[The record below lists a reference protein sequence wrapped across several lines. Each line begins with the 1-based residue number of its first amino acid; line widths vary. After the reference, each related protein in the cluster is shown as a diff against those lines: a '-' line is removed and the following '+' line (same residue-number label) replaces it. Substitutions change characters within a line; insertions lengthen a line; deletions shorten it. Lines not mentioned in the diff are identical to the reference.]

1 MQMFGLYSKTA
12 LAAKIGY
19 GLACVAAA
27 ATLVASGVAYK
38 IENFA
43 SSIGGSNAIS
53 GATST
58 GAMNILV
65 MGLESRTDYEG
76 DVLPDGLLH
85 AMHAGSAYGVENE
98 GVGGQDTN
106 TLILIHIFADG
117 KKAVGFSI
125 PRNDYVTYP
134 QAYDGQTH
142 GMIDQEYGLAYTQ
155 SLSQT
160 SSDTGMSK
168 QERYLKANEAGQQA
182 TIQTVES
189 VTGVHVNNFAEIN
202 LAGFYALAQSFG
214 GIEACLKSWN
224 GGENLKDTNSGFD
237 QSHAGYVKLSPAQT
251 LAFVRERDNLPN
263 GDLDRTRR
271 QQAVI
276 DYVIWDLE
284 HKGVLSDIGQL
295 TSLMNTAKQYI
306 ITNDG
311 WNLLDFASSMKALSG
326 TNLRFETLPIKS
338 YATIYPGG
346 EAEDINTIDVAAIQ
360 KEVRSAFNPPATPTA
375 APKTSASASAKPSS
389 AAPTYPASDTVVDVF
404 NAGPTEGLAGEVLQ
418 DLVSQ
423 GYTQGEAETAS
434 QEQDATQVLYGA
446 DASTEANAAKIAKDF
461 GVTAEAST
469 TVSEGTV
476 EVILG
481 ASQTLPS
488 SLGGGASAAP
498 SAQASLPANA
508 TDVQPIT
515 TGNDTNDPLTVTKNA
530 PYGIP
535 CVY

>member
-1 MQMFGLYSKTA
+1 MQMFGLSGKAA

-19 GLACVAAA
+19 GMACVAAA

-134 QAYDGQTH
+134 QAYDGQSR

-182 TIQTVES
+182 TIQTVDS
-189 VTGVHVNNFAEIN
+189 VTGVHVNNFAEVN

-224 GGENLKDTNSGFD
+224 GGENLQDANSGFD

-284 HKGVLSDIGQL
+284 HKGILSDLGQL

-306 ITNDG
+306 ITNNG

-326 TNLRFETLPIKS
+326 TNLQFETLPIQS

-346 EAEDINTIDVAAIQ
+346 EQEDINTIDVAAIQ
-360 KEVRSAFNPPATPTA
+360 KEVQSAFNPPATPKA
-375 APKTSASASAKPSS
+375 APKTSASAKPSP
-389 AAPTYPASDTVVDVF
+389 AAPSYPASDTVVDVF
-404 NAGPTEGLAGEVLQ
+404 NAGPTSGLASQVLQ
-418 DLVSQ
+418 GLVSQ

-434 QEQDATQVLYGA
+434 EEQATTQVLYGT
-446 DASTEANAAKIAKDF
+446 DASAEANAAKIAKDF
-461 GVTAEAST
+461 GVTAEASS
-469 TVSEGTV
+469 TVSQGTV

-481 ASQTLPS
+481 ESQTLPRS
-488 SLGGGASAAP
+488 FGGGASAAP

-508 TDVQPIT
+508 TGVQPIT

-530 PYGIP
+530 QYGIP

>member
-1 MQMFGLYSKTA
+1 MQMFGQYGKAA
-12 LAAKIGY
+12 LVAKIGY
-19 GLACVAAA
+19 GIACAAAA
-27 ATLVASGVAYK
+27 ATLIASGVAYK

-43 SSIGGSNAIS
+43 GSIGGSNAVTAS
-53 GATST
+53 KST

-76 DVLPDGLLH
+76 DVLPNSLLA

-106 TLILIHIFADG
+106 TLILIHIFANG
-117 KKAVGFSI
+117 QKAVGFSI

-134 QAYDGQTH
+134 QSYDGQSQ

-160 SSDTGMSK
+160 VSDSGMSK
-168 QERYLKANEAGQQA
+168 QQRYLEANEAGQEA
-182 TIQTVES
+182 TIKTVES
-189 VTGVHVNNFAEIN
+189 VTGVQVNNFAEVN

-224 GGENLKDTNSGFD
+224 GGENLQDANSGFD
-237 QSHAGYVKLSPAQT
+237 QPHAGYVKLSPAQT

-295 TSLMNTAKQYI
+295 TSLMNTAKKYI

-326 TNLRFETLPIKS
+326 TNLQFETLPVKAF
-338 YATIYPGG
+338 ATIYPGG
-346 EAEDINTIDVAAIQ
+346 EPEDVNIIDVAAIE
-360 KEVRSAFNPPATPTA
+360 KEVQSAFNPPATPEA
-375 APKTSASASAKPSS
+375 GPKTPASASAKPSPP
-389 AAPTYPASDTVVDVF
+389 APAYPASGTVVDVF
-404 NAGPTEGLAGEVLQ
+404 NAGPTAGLASEVLQ

-423 GYTQGEAETAS
+423 GYTQGQAETAS
-434 QEQDATQVLYGA
+434 QEQATTQVLYGA
-446 DASTEANAAKIAKDF
+446 DASAEANAAKIAKDF
-461 GVTAEAST
+461 GVTAEAGS

-481 ASQTLPS
+481 ESQTLPA
-488 SLGGGASAAP
+488 SLGGGASASP

-508 TDVQPIT
+508 TSVQPIT
-515 TGNDTNDPLTVTKNA
+515 SANDTNDPLKVTKNA
-530 PYGIP
+530 EYGIP